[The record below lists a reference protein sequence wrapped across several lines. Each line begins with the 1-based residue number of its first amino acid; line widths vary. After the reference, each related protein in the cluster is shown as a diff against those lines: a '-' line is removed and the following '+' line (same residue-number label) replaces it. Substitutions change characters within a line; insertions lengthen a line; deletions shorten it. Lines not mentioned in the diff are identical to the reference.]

1 MKYSTKLSDSIH
13 LLLFIHLN
21 PKGNLS
27 SSSIAE
33 SIKTNPAYIRQ
44 LMAAMK
50 KANLIHNTQGVAA
63 PTITRDLS
71 EITFCDIYHAVEGDK
86 PLLHLDTNTNP
97 DCGVGI
103 NIQYAIGDLY
113 AEAQEAMEQKLR
125 QLTLQDVLD
134 KYLEKSTNLF
144 HI

>member
-1 MKYSTKLSDSIH
+1 MKYSAKLSDSIH

-44 LMAAMK
+44 LMSALK
-50 KANLIHNTQGVAA
+50 KAELITNKQGVAA
-63 PTITRDLS
+63 PSITRDLS
-71 EITFCDIYHAVEGDK
+71 DITFYDVYHAIEGDK

-97 DCGVGI
+97 HCGVGM
-103 NIQYAIGDLY
+103 NIQFAIGDFY
-113 AEAQEAMEQKLR
+113 TEIQDTAEQKMK
-125 QLTLQDVLD
+125 QLTMKDVLD
-134 KYLEKSTNLF
+134 RYLSKINPF
-144 HI
+144 I